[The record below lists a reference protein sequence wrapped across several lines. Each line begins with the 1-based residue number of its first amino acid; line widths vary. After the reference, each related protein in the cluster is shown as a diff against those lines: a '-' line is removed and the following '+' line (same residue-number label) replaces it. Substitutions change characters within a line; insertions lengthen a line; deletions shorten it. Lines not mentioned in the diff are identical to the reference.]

1 MNMLD
6 TEFDEYSS
14 YRVEDLV
21 RKNMFE
27 SLLKRLPK
35 YNETTFAFISESVQE
50 AILIPLI
57 APIEEM
63 VSTSIEQE
71 KPL

>member
-14 YRVEDLV
+14 HRVEDLV
-21 RKNMFE
+21 RTNMFD

-35 YNETTFAFISESVQE
+35 SDETTFAFISDSVQDE
-50 AILIPLI
+50 ILIPLI
-57 APIEEM
+57 IPIEEM
-63 VSTSIEQE
+63 VSTSIE
-71 KPL
+71 